1 MINSDDIK
9 KRIQA
14 AIPGAE
20 VTVSDM
26 TGTRDHYDVT
36 VVSDAFEGVL
46 PVQRHR
52 MVYAPLN
59 DVMGDGALHALKL
72 TTKTP
77 SEIPDVGVG

>member
-1 MINSDDIK
+1 MIDAAEIER
-9 KRIQA
+9 RI
-14 AIPGAE
+14 AE
-20 VTVSDM
+20 ALPDAKVSVSDM

-52 MVYAPLN
+52 MVYAPLK

-72 TTKTP
+72 TTKTTT
-77 SEIPDVGVG
+77 EIG

>member
-1 MINSDDIK
+1 MIDASEIER
-9 KRIQA
+9 RITEA
-14 AIPGAE
+14 LPGAKVE
-20 VTVSDM
+20 VSDM

-52 MVYAPLN
+52 MVYAPLK

-72 TTKTP
+72 TTISA
-77 SEIPDVGVG
+77 SEADSRA

>member
-1 MINSDDIK
+1 MIDAAEIER
-9 KRIQA
+9 RIGEA
-14 AIPGAE
+14 LPGAR

-36 VVSDAFEGVL
+36 VISDAFEGVM

-52 MVYAPLN
+52 MVYAPLK

-72 TTKTP
+72 TTKTTAEAP
-77 SEIPDVGVG
+77 

>member
-1 MINSDDIK
+1 MIDAQEIE
-9 KRIQA
+9 KRITEA
-14 AIPGAE
+14 LPGAR
-20 VTVSDM
+20 VVVSDM

-52 MVYAPLN
+52 MVYAPLK

-72 TTKTP
+72 TTKTTG
-77 SEIPDVGVG
+77 EAG